1 MGKNYEEN
9 GFSYQYEVDLS
20 IARMYNSRDCRQCLG
35 KGYFVGHTPTPRG
48 YKPRPPGRNDPCP
61 CGSGKKNK
69 KCCQVKKD
77 AGVASYSY
85 CSCVRKNVR
94 LYG

>member
-1 MGKNYEEN
+1 MEKKQDEN

-20 IARMYNSRDCRQCLG
+20 IARMYNSRDCQQCHG
-35 KGYFVGHTPTPRG
+35 KGYFVGHIPLPRG
-48 YKPRPPGRNDPCP
+48 HMPTAPGRNDTCP

-69 KCCQVKKD
+69 KCCKIKKGTGI
-77 AGVASYSY
+77 ANYAY
-85 CSCVRKNVR
+85 CSCVRKNVK